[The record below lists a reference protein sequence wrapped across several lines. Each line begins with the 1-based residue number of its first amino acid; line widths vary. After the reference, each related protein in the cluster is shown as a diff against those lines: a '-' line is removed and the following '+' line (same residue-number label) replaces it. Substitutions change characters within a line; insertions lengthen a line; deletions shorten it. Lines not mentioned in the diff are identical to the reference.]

1 MITISSAL
9 DLSKENKLF
18 WGFLDPTTQIG
29 DLLTIITILITLY
42 SLRNTLNKDRMLRE
56 KDQADKVRD
65 GAARMIAKL
74 DRWRELSLAMFPD
87 MDIAFVET
95 SEEMRRMFDSQNARD
110 SLWKK
115 LNAIKSSIFEKV
127 LAEDIETAYAD
138 LYGYDP
144 HVREFYEKVLFR
156 LKEEETVMF
165 KKGILCRTQN
175 EILYN
180 HKDIDSFRTNDMRN
194 GLMRHAEDVHSKYKL
209 RLHEIIKPVEALLLE
224 LISKSDQELL
234 GQWRPCYEN
243 SLEAIPE
250 KNRYAYEEK
259 IIEFLYAY

>member
-1 MITISSAL
+1 
-9 DLSKENKLF
+9 
-18 WGFLDPTTQIG
+18 
-29 DLLTIITILITLY
+29 
-42 SLRNTLNKDRMLRE
+42 
-56 KDQADKVRD
+56 
-65 GAARMIAKL
+65 
-74 DRWRELSLAMFPD
+74 
-87 MDIAFVET
+87 
-95 SEEMRRMFDSQNARD
+95 
-110 SLWKK
+110 
-115 LNAIKSSIFEKV
+115 
-127 LAEDIETAYAD
+127 
-138 LYGYDP
+138 
-144 HVREFYEKVLFR
+144 
-156 LKEEETVMF
+156 MF